1 MPNKNYITIASMLR
15 KEAILILHIENRTL
29 IRETCRRRMIL
40 TINVFIINDGT
51 SAVLVIINIKNMLN
65 NVTSTHSKIRSSSR

>member
-1 MPNKNYITIASMLR
+1 
-15 KEAILILHIENRTL
+15 
-29 IRETCRRRMIL
+29 MIL